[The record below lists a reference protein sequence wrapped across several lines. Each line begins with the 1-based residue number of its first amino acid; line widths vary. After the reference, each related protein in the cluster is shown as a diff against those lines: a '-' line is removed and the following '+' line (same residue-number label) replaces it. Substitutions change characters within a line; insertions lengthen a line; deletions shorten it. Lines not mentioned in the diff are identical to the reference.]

1 LSSRATLDRDSIEDY
16 PEIRGSGYLNPA
28 IETRCISMVGP
39 ARVNSQN
46 SSNKYPTIRGSKTC
60 DARTPSNRV
69 IRNLNLDFNILRLQ
83 TIMESIQWMV
93 LQDSPLVA
101 LAQQGAEAVGHIIAV
116 ECSTGN
122 HWGEPSVGNRT
133 ANQAKRARSEAA
145 SSASGNRCLADNDA
159 RRWITQNHR
168 QQEYGHDLVDL
179 RNIIDDRRRDR
190 ARTSSPPVVLACA
203 GSHSIRE
210 GCIPCFGT

>member
-1 LSSRATLDRDSIEDY
+1 
-16 PEIRGSGYLNPA
+16 
-28 IETRCISMVGP
+28 MVGP

-46 SSNKYPTIRGSKTC
+46 SSNKYTTIRGSKTC
-60 DARTPSNRV
+60 DDRTPSNRV

-168 QQEYGHDLVDL
+168 QQEYGHDLVP
-179 RNIIDDRRRDR
+179 
-190 ARTSSPPVVLACA
+190 PPVVLACA

-210 GCIPCFGT
+210 GCIPCSGTQAQAGRLAQQVQAWTDRQV